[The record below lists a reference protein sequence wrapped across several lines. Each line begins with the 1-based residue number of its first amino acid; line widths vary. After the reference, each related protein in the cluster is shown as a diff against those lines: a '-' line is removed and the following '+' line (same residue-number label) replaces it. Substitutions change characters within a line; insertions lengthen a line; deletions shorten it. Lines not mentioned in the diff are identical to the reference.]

1 MRKPR
6 KRHRPQRTS
15 VCQCAPWRFATNTPA
30 RRPAKDAA
38 RLTAMA
44 REIRDDG

>member
-6 KRHRPQRTS
+6 KRPRRRRDS

-30 RRPAKDAA
+30 RRPAKEAA
-38 RLTAMA
+38 RLTAMR
-44 REIRDDG
+44 REIRDDA